1 MANRPAG
8 LAESPPMSMLTPLFL
23 KLSGRA
29 VLLVGGGPVATAKA
43 HTLADA
49 GAAVTVVSPQL
60 TPELTALAAERA
72 WTVRTRGFAPS
83 DVDGVWLV
91 IAGAP
96 PEINR
101 QVAAAAEERCI
112 FMVSVDNPG
121 NCSAYGGGV
130 IRRGGVTVALSTDG
144 EAPALAGLLREGLES
159 LLPEDL
165 ASWLDEARRLR
176 TAWRSAGVPMSE
188 RRPLLLAALNRLY
201 ESREAAR
208 G

>member
-1 MANRPAG
+1 
-8 LAESPPMSMLTPLFL
+8 MSMLTPLFL
-23 KLSGRA
+23 KLTGRA

-43 HTLADA
+43 RTLADA
-49 GAAVTVVSPQL
+49 GAAVTVVSPEL
-60 TPELTALAAERA
+60 TPELTALAAAQGWPVRA
-72 WTVRTRGFAPS
+72 RAVAPS
-83 DVDGVWLV
+83 DLDGAWLV

-101 QVAAAAEERCI
+101 QVAAAAEERRI
-112 FMVSVDNPG
+112 FTVSVDDPG
-121 NCSAYGGGV
+121 NSSAYGGGV

-144 EAPALAGLLREGLES
+144 EAPALAGLLREGLEA
-159 LLPEDL
+159 LLPDDL

-176 TAWRSAGVPMSE
+176 TAWRSTAVPMAE

-201 ESREAAR
+201 ESREVAR